1 MAEKKNPFINLYGGE
16 PTDGRNDGT
25 IISLDDD
32 TSSPIQA
39 TVNASKQ
46 ETKKQKLALRCEE
59 GYTTN
64 ADTTIWFK
72 GANADKW
79 SVSLTEDGTFASTL
93 IITDA
98 IGSKNVTFWVAAHG
112 LTGELPDVDTTT
124 KIKVSTNIKKL
135 VA

>member
-1 MAEKKNPFINLYGGE
+1 MMADKHPFINLYGDN
-16 PTDGRNDGT
+16 PTDGRTDGT
-25 IISLDDD
+25 LISLDED

-39 TVNASKQ
+39 TVNASKE
-46 ETKKQKLALRCEE
+46 ETQKQKMALRCEE
-59 GYTTN
+59 GYLTN

-79 SVSLTEDGTFASTL
+79 SVSLTEDGTYASTL

-98 IGSKNVTFWVAAHG
+98 ISDKNVTFWVAASG
-112 LTGELPDVDTTT
+112 VTGELPDVDTTV
-124 KIKVSTNIKKL
+124 KLKVRTNIKKL